1 MWICSTALLES
12 VENKAKEAFSEHQLE
27 KRGSNKTTALRRFID
42 TESKPGD
49 FKKTLGL
56 RQGLI
61 ALLSFL

>member
-1 MWICSTALLES
+1 M
-12 VENKAKEAFSEHQLE
+12 ENKAKEAFSEHQLE